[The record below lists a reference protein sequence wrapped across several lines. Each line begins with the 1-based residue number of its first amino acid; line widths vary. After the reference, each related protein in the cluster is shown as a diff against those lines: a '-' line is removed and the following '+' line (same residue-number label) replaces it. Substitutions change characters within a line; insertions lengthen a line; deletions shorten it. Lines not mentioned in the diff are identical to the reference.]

1 MDGRRRGG
9 KLLEVIS
16 IGTGV
21 GIVHS
26 PPQAQL
32 LVYQQF
38 QTPSRA
44 EPSPEGVFIFGCK
57 LQPHL
62 RGKLKVGLFS
72 LAVLIAGCSTTGWMH
87 TSRLAPTTLTTEDAI
102 TVIAYETESLSQ
114 ISETADVPA
123 EYSADMAE
131 EVLEC
136 IEEILE
142 EHHPTVRVIPPDK
155 FLEVAFPNL
164 TPEDSPPVILSWEH
178 MARDPGFQER
188 IAPLGLRYLIT
199 VFVEEGKGNTVFAGP
214 DPGTYPPPPVFMA
227 GWDTWASMHAKVV
240 DLRHAREAGEV
251 RAEANGRSIAGIIC
265 IIPFYIPSFPEWRA
279 CDELAAGVVQLLTGE
294 GPQDEI
300 GIRPGMAQEET
311 VPIEDD
317 TIPVEEDTA
326 AIEESAIPDREVSQS
341 NTWP

>member
-1 MDGRRRGG
+1 
-9 KLLEVIS
+9 
-16 IGTGV
+16 
-21 GIVHS
+21 
-26 PPQAQL
+26 L

-72 LAVLIAGCSTTGWMH
+72 LAVLIAGCSTTGRMH

-142 EHHPTVRVIPPDK
+142 EHYPTVRIVPPDK
-155 FLEVAFPNL
+155 FLEVAFPDL
-164 TPEDSPPVILSWEH
+164 TEEDSLPVILSWEH
-178 MARDPGFQER
+178 MARDPGFQAR

-214 DPGTYPPPPVFMA
+214 DPGTYPPPPIFIA
-227 GWDTWASMHAKVV
+227 GWDTWTSMHANVV
-240 DLRHAREAGEV
+240 DLMHARDAGEV
-251 RAEANGRSIAGIIC
+251 RAGANGRSAAGIIC

-279 CDELAAGVVQLLTGE
+279 CDELAEGVVQLLAGE
-294 GPQDEI
+294 SPQDEI

-311 VPIEDD
+311 VLIDD
-317 TIPVEEDTA
+317 ETIPVEEDTA
-326 AIEESAIPDREVSQS
+326 AIEESAIPDREVNQS

>member
-1 MDGRRRGG
+1 VDGRRRGG

-16 IGTGV
+16 IGTGI
-21 GIVHS
+21 GIAAS
-26 PPQAQL
+26 PPPAQL

-44 EPSPEGVFIFGCK
+44 EPSPEGVFIFGRK
-57 LQPHL
+57 VQPHL

-72 LAVLIAGCSTTGWMH
+72 LTVLIAGCSTTGWMH

-102 TVIAYETESLSQ
+102 TVIAYETESISQ

-142 EHHPTVRVIPPDK
+142 EHYPTVRVIPPDK
-155 FLEVAFPNL
+155 FLEVAFPDL
-164 TPEDSPPVILSWEH
+164 TAEDSLPVILSWEH

-214 DPGTYPPPPVFMA
+214 DPGTYPPPPIFIA
-227 GWDTWASMHAKVV
+227 GWDTWASMHANVV
-240 DLRHAREAGEV
+240 DLLHARDAGEV
-251 RAEANGRSIAGIIC
+251 RAGATGRSTAGIIC
-265 IIPFYIPSFPEWRA
+265 IVPFYIPSFPEWRA
-279 CDELAAGVVQLLTGE
+279 CDELAAGVVQLLAGE
-294 GPQDEI
+294 SPLEEI
-300 GIRPGMAQEET
+300 GIRPAMAEDEVVPIEEET
-311 VPIEDD
+311 VL
-317 TIPVEEDTA
+317 
-326 AIEESAIPDREVSQS
+326 IEEWAIPNHAVGQPSAL
-341 NTWP
+341 P

>member
-1 MDGRRRGG
+1 
-9 KLLEVIS
+9 
-16 IGTGV
+16 
-21 GIVHS
+21 
-26 PPQAQL
+26 
-32 LVYQQF
+32 
-38 QTPSRA
+38 
-44 EPSPEGVFIFGCK
+44 
-57 LQPHL
+57 
-62 RGKLKVGLFS
+62 
-72 LAVLIAGCSTTGWMH
+72 MH

-102 TVIAYETESLSQ
+102 TVIAYETESISQ

-265 IIPFYIPSFPEWRA
+265 IVPFYIPSFPEWRV

-300 GIRPGMAQEET
+300 AIRPGMAQEET